1 VSNKLDQIQIPKP
14 CPSDWEEMTGNDRIR
29 YCEECKK
36 HVYNLSK
43 MSRREAEALIATRR
57 GNLCAR
63 IVRQP
68 DGSILTEEI
77 TPSIHQGIFR
87 ASPVASAV
95 VTAVLT
101 ISSSGFAQ
109 TPVLMGKPIPTVTKE
124 AGSKKPNNEPQTGAG
139 IASIAGVVTDISGAI
154 IVAATVKLINKQTG
168 SERTFSTSEDGDYN
182 FDQVD
187 AGSYTLKVEA
197 PNFAPAQI
205 ESVVVQQ
212 GEECRVDLPMRAAL
226 VSQGG
231 LVIVPTVTLRELY
244 NKSDLIVVVR
254 TGKST
259 TVKTDGEARL
269 SRTRL
274 QVSSTHKGLERGR
287 TVDFYHWVYGED
299 DEAYKSG
306 SNLLLFL
313 KPYQDGQGG
322 AKKGYELV
330 DSQRGIKQL
339 PEADLQVY
347 LQRIDELATIMS
359 KEKHE
364 RAEIVEW
371 LVRCAE
377 DPATRWEGV
386 TELEQGA
393 DSLSEVE
400 SDDSIEV
407 TEEVAGETESQ
418 AEAQVVEEQVV
429 EEEVT
434 EIKPNGEDSSE
445 KGFAELLTAA
455 QKERLRQTL
464 FNIETITDKDAELIE
479 LVKHWDDGR
488 LAPFLLSQLRR
499 MEAAPSRLAE
509 EIIHVIAFLLKDEA
523 ITAYSEQYS
532 ENVSY
537 EDEESEEASEQ
548 GEDAEDAKDAA
559 ASRAEAKRNRSEMLR
574 RFIALA
580 DSKVKQ

>member
-1 VSNKLDQIQIPKP
+1 MSNKLDQIQIPKP
-14 CPSDWEEMTGNDRIR
+14 CPSDWEEMTGNDRMR

-109 TPVLMGKPIPTVTKE
+109 MPVLMGKPIPTVTKE
-124 AGSKKPNNEPQTGAG
+124 AGNKKSTVVPQTGAG
-139 IASIAGVVTDISGAI
+139 IASIAGTVADSSGAVI
-154 IVAATVKLINKQTG
+154 MAATVRLTNKQTG
-168 SERTFSTSEDGDYN
+168 SERTFSTSEEGEYQ
-182 FDQVD
+182 FAQVD
-187 AGSYTLKVEA
+187 AGLYTLKVEA
-197 PNFAPAQI
+197 PNFVLARV

-212 GEECRVDLPMRAAL
+212 GEERRVDVTMSMAL
-226 VSQGG
+226 VTMGE
-231 LVIVPTVTLRELY
+231 VVRVPIIPLRELY
-244 NKSDLIVVVR
+244 NKSELIVVAR

-269 SRTRL
+269 MKTRL

-287 TVDFYHWVYGED
+287 TIDVYHRAYGKE

-313 KPYQDGQGG
+313 KPHQDGQGG

-359 KEKHE
+359 KEKPDQ
-364 RAEIVEW
+364 AEIVEW

-386 TELEQGA
+386 FELEQSA
-393 DSLSEVE
+393 AILSEAE
-400 SDDSIEV
+400 SDESIEV

-418 AEAQVVEEQVV
+418 AEEQIVEEQVV

-434 EIKPNGEDSSE
+434 EIEPEGEDSSE
-445 KGFAELLTAA
+445 KAFAELLTAA

-464 FNIETITDKDAELIE
+464 FNIETITDKDRDLIE

-499 MEAAPSRLAE
+499 MEAAPSHFAE

-548 GEDAEDAKDAA
+548 GKDAEDAKDAA
-559 ASRAEAKRNRSEMLR
+559 ASRVEAKRNRSEMLR